1 MPVPEKIRRR
11 KINLTIAEDI
21 IDQAKAMNLNASEA
35 AEAGLRLAIAR
46 QQAALWREQS
56 RTAIA
61 QHNARIAAQGVLLT
75 PEWARED

>member
-1 MPVPEKIRRR
+1 MSPCWPP
-11 KINLTIAEDI
+11 
-21 IDQAKAMNLNASEA
+21 

-46 QQAALWREQS
+46 QQAAQWREEN

-75 PEWARED
+75 PEWAREG